1 MNHLMKKCPVITLE
15 DRRRVI
21 MQFHDLPTD
30 LSDSFLTA
38 DNGGQNGTSNGKT
51 VDLPF
56 APKPDKS
63 ALDTL
68 AEVSYRMSDK
78 GQSDSGKPRRRRK
91 SSTRDAGGTHG
102 LSAEEVFMSD
112 EKLPGQ
118 EGSGGQNCNREM
130 LCSCMPAATDIGGS
144 DRSCRSAIRP
154 VLPRWTSDAQLS
166 VHSCPEFTS

>member
-38 DNGGQNGTSNGKT
+38 DNGGHNGTSNGQI

-78 GQSDSGKPRRRRK
+78 GQSDSGKSRRRRK
-91 SSTRDAGGTHG
+91 SSTRDFGSNFGFPTDD
-102 LSAEEVFMSD
+102 LFVPD
-112 EKLPGQ
+112 EKPLGE
-118 EGSGGQNCNREM
+118 EGNGGKDGNREI
-130 LCSCMPAATDIGGS
+130 LLSCMPAETDIGGS
-144 DRSCRSAIRP
+144 N
-154 VLPRWTSDAQLS
+154 
-166 VHSCPEFTS
+166 